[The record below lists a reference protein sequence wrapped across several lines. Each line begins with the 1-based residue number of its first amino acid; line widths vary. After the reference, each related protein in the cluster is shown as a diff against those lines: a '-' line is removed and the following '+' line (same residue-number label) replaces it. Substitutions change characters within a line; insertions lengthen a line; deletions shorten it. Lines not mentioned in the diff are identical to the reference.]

1 MKQTYKMKCNSVVIK
16 KRSTIFH
23 LDMKQKGIQKV
34 IDKDLDVPIKSSD
47 RKSSAL
53 TAEEIAT
60 KAIQEA
66 NGFVV
71 SN

>member
-1 MKQTYKMKCNSVVIK
+1 
-16 KRSTIFH
+16 
-23 LDMKQKGIQKV
+23 MKQKGIQKV
-34 IDKDLDVPIKSSD
+34 IENNHDIPVKSSE
-47 RKSSAL
+47 RKSTTL